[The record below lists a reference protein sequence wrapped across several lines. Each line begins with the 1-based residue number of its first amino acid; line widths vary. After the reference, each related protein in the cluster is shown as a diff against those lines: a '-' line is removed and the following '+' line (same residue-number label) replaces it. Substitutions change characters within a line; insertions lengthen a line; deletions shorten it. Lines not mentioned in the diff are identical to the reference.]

1 MYNQKANSLIE
12 EKVREFSNNSSQ
24 RNQDTSSEAKDL
36 GIFIVENNNNNP
48 CRSRGNHTDESSRGH
63 RSHELGWE
71 TDKYTKDVTVP
82 TTSDARDKQLTI
94 MAAFE
99 DFCRI
104 TLLFL
109 VVISASDAF
118 RLRAR
123 FPRPQGKD
131 FGLHAKR
138 HLCPFCI
145 YETKTFSQKVK
156 DLQLHN
162 CFTIG

>member
-1 MYNQKANSLIE
+1 
-12 EKVREFSNNSSQ
+12 
-24 RNQDTSSEAKDL
+24 
-36 GIFIVENNNNNP
+36 
-48 CRSRGNHTDESSRGH
+48 
-63 RSHELGWE
+63 
-71 TDKYTKDVTVP
+71 
-82 TTSDARDKQLTI
+82 

-162 CFTIG
+162 CFTIKTGLKIQLWEQKLHNWPRNIPAKYCRSSAFMKFIIHHFVWFFNRRSIWFSFFFIICNINLIYRELFVNSRVNFLINT